1 MESRSHAFFAGLFV
15 IVLGVALAATVFWF
29 SRDDIRLVPYVIV
42 TSGSVS
48 GLKVE
53 APVRYR
59 GVEVGRVQSVRLE
72 PGARGRIE
80 IRIGINEGTP
90 ITKSTYAQIGYLGVT
105 GLAFITLNDNDSSLE
120 PLAHDD
126 RKPAPIPLRPS
137 ILDSGEDMLASIS
150 DIAEAV
156 KSLLSQDT
164 QKSIKRTL
172 DNLER
177 ASANAAAAS
186 ERLAPALKDV
196 PAMIGDTRGELR
208 DISGVA
214 GSVREAA
221 DSVRDTSGSTKA
233 LANTLNGV
241 ASKVEDRLEIVN
253 RAGVVLE
260 YVGASA
266 RTIQS
271 ETLPRLNLLVEEI
284 ARETRSLDRVIQ
296 SIGDEP
302 HSLVFGAPRPR
313 PGPGETGFSP
323 EAAR

>member
-1 MESRSHAFFAGLFV
+1 MESRSHALFAGLFV
-15 IVLGVALAATVFWF
+15 IVLGAALAATVFWF
-29 SRDDIRLVPYVIV
+29 SRDDIRLVPYLIV

-59 GVEVGRVQSVRLE
+59 GVEVGRVESVRLE

-80 IRIGINEGTP
+80 IRIGISEDTP

-120 PLAHDD
+120 PLPLDAPTP
-126 RKPAPIPLRPS
+126 PAIPLRPS
-137 ILDSGEDMLASIS
+137 ILDSGADMLASIS
-150 DIAEAV
+150 DIAEGV

-164 QKSIKRTL
+164 QKSIRRTL
-172 DNLER
+172 ENLER

-186 ERLAPALKDV
+186 DRLVPTLKEV
-196 PAMIGDTRGELR
+196 PAMIGDTRGVLR
-208 DISGVA
+208 DISVAA

-221 DSVRDTSGSTKA
+221 DSVRDTAGSTKV
-233 LANTLNGV
+233 LASTLNGV
-241 ASKVEDRLEIVN
+241 ASKVDERLEIVN
-253 RAGVVLE
+253 RAGAVLDD
-260 YVGASA
+260 VGASA
-266 RTIQS
+266 RTIQA

-296 SIGDEP
+296 SISDEP

-313 PGPGETGFSP
+313 PGPGEPGFSP